1 MTFSETR
8 YNNKNEKKPHCSAL
22 DFSSE
27 YTKPSHANNKINGLH
42 RISSVLSNDSEKDV
56 HCVFVYISS
65 KFLRKSGIIACQYV
79 LNPSQVLYVVGK
91 L

>member
-1 MTFSETR
+1 MQT
-8 YNNKNEKKPHCSAL
+8 
-22 DFSSE
+22 
-27 YTKPSHANNKINGLH
+27 INRLH
-42 RISSVLSNDSEKDV
+42 RISSVLSNDFEKDV

-79 LNPSQVLYVVGK
+79 LNPSQVLYVIGI

>member
-1 MTFSETR
+1 MQT
-8 YNNKNEKKPHCSAL
+8 
-22 DFSSE
+22 
-27 YTKPSHANNKINGLH
+27 INGLH

-79 LNPSQVLYVVGK
+79 LNPSQVLYVIGI

>member
-1 MTFSETR
+1 MQT
-8 YNNKNEKKPHCSAL
+8 
-22 DFSSE
+22 
-27 YTKPSHANNKINGLH
+27 INRLH

-56 HCVFVYISS
+56 HCVFVYIFS